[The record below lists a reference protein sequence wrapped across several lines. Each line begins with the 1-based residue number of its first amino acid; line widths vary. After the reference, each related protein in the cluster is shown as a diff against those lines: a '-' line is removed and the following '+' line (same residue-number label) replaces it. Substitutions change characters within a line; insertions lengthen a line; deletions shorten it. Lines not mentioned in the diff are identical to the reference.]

1 MERITE
7 QDLKNLK
14 FDGIIVGVPY
24 DIKDGQHN
32 DIKFIAECNYYT
44 NGEHGYKEKG
54 HGADVSSFYQI
65 AYNTNSLPNGL
76 WMNATS
82 RFTIDHV
89 FRFDSYKY
97 FKFKDLTEFCNWYL
111 QQNAHVELSK
121 PFNEPEPITKKQKY
135 KDIMKLIDY
144 KLLLVQLQ
152 YDLQAME
159 EKRHVAGYKFFKK
172 QYVETEAEM
181 NKFLSE
187 KA

>member
-1 MERITE
+1 M
-7 QDLKNLK
+7 
-14 FDGIIVGVPY
+14 
-24 DIKDGQHN
+24 
-32 DIKFIAECNYYT
+32 
-44 NGEHGYKEKG
+44 
-54 HGADVSSFYQI
+54 
-65 AYNTNSLPNGL
+65 
-76 WMNATS
+76 
-82 RFTIDHV
+82 
-89 FRFDSYKY
+89 
-97 FKFKDLTEFCNWYL
+97 
-111 QQNAHVELSK
+111 ELSK
-121 PFNEPEPITKKQKY
+121 PINEPEPITKKQKY